1 MQKHDTNILVLNI
14 SIISGISPMKTL
26 PCYPTIRKMDGR
38 YVGWSSSRD
47 IQKTGS
53 KRIARNNEMPNI
65 SEMGDQL
72 NGHKVF
78 FLTNLFH
85 SQVLA
90 GPKYIE
96 NTV

>member
-1 MQKHDTNILVLNI
+1 MQRHDTNILVLNI

-47 IQKTGS
+47 IQKTGWNKKES
-53 KRIARNNEMPNI
+53 RGTKMPNI

-90 GPKYIE
+90 GPTSI
-96 NTV
+96 

>member
-1 MQKHDTNILVLNI
+1 MGGMSGEVALEIFKRLDQKE
-14 SIISGISPMKTL
+14 
-26 PCYPTIRKMDGR
+26 
-38 YVGWSSSRD
+38 SRGT
-47 IQKTGS
+47 K
-53 KRIARNNEMPNI
+53 MPNI

-90 GPKYIE
+90 GPISI
-96 NTV
+96 

>member
-1 MQKHDTNILVLNI
+1 MLSDYSKNGWGGM
-14 SIISGISPMKTL
+14 SGEVALEIFKRNWM
-26 PCYPTIRKMDGR
+26 
-38 YVGWSSSRD
+38 V
-47 IQKTGS
+47 

-90 GPKYIE
+90 GPKYI
-96 NTV
+96 